1 MKRPINRNDVARLAG
16 VAPSTVSNVING
28 TKFVSDE
35 IKQRVQK
42 AIEELDY
49 QPNLLARSF
58 KMNSTRQIS
67 VLVRSLGNFNEIYTG
82 MYEAASAA
90 GYSLSTIIANDEKRN
105 YYQDCY
111 AHRVEGVINLSP
123 FFCDPKEYAKMTE
136 HNMAFVN
143 PAPGIGGFEVSMN
156 YVNAVEAF
164 VEELTRRGKTK
175 IALLADA
182 IRADIEP
189 DTRLIALR
197 YFLEKKGLKFDES
210 LLCCAQEG
218 SVVPEATE
226 FGYRATA
233 HLLEARPDVEAL
245 FCMNDYI
252 ALGAYKCLNERGI
265 PIPDRISVCGCD
277 NDVMS
282 GYMFPALST
291 MSVDK
296 ADFGR
301 QCVRSILC
309 QLKGEPGERRI
320 ILYASYIPRQSV

>member
-1 MKRPINRNDVARLAG
+1 
-16 VAPSTVSNVING
+16 
-28 TKFVSDE
+28 
-35 IKQRVQK
+35 
-42 AIEELDY
+42 
-49 QPNLLARSF
+49 
-58 KMNSTRQIS
+58 
-67 VLVRSLGNFNEIYTG
+67 
-82 MYEAASAA
+82 
-90 GYSLSTIIANDEKRN
+90 
-105 YYQDCY
+105 
-111 AHRVEGVINLSP
+111 
-123 FFCDPKEYAKMTE
+123 MTE

-309 QLKGEPGERRI
+309 PAEGGARRAKDHPVCLLHSQAVRLRKALFPDQFAKSPLPNGRGLFLFPDEKLPGIEAPIKSRGHFRNIAGGEVPGQSRGVGSGCGDK
-320 ILYASYIPRQSV
+320 AFQSVFSGVWQLFSRIVL